1 MTNFDII
8 KKLSDSEITEIL
20 TRALK
25 TPYLNTGADESLGIK
40 DGVELFESNS
50 LNLLG
55 AAADELRKRSAG
67 ELVTFV
73 VDRNINYTNICSSR
87 CKFCAFYREA
97 DAEDAFVLTIE
108 EIMAKV
114 DEAVKLGATQILLQ
128 GGLNPSLTIDYYE
141 EMLRQVK
148 KRFQVQMHAFSPPE
162 IVHLS
167 KLYGLSIKETISR
180 LHEAGL
186 DSIPG
191 GGAEILD
198 DRVRRNVSP
207 NKIEWR
213 QWRDVM
219 LTAHS
224 LGIPTTATMVFG
236 HAETLEERI
245 KHIIRIREM
254 QKKYRGFTAFIPWS
268 FQFDESKN
276 INPFRRI
283 HQTENT
289 QLHGYSTGIDYL
301 KMVAVS
307 RILLDGYIKNI
318 QASWVTQ
325 GLSVAQIALNFGA
338 NDLGGTMIE
347 ENVVRAAGVPF
358 HSKSVDEFVHIVK
371 KMGRPVAKRD
381 TLYNII
387 ERY

>member
-8 KKLSDSEITEIL
+8 KKFTDNDVFELLEG
-20 TRALK
+20 AL
-25 TPYLNTGADESLGIK
+25 NNESLSIE
-40 DGVELFESNS
+40 DGVRLFESNN

-73 VDRNINYTNICSSR
+73 VDRNINYTNVCSSK

-97 DAEDAFVLTIE
+97 GAGDAYVLTVE
-108 EIMAKV
+108 EIIAKV
-114 DEAVKLGATQILLQ
+114 DEAVRMGATQILLQ
-128 GGLNPSLTIDYYE
+128 GGLNPELNVEYYE

-148 KRFQVQMHAFSPPE
+148 KKFDVQMHAFSPPE
-162 IVHLS
+162 IVHIS
-167 KLYGLSIKETISR
+167 NLYGASIKETISR
-180 LHEAGL
+180 LREAGL

-198 DRVRRNVSP
+198 DRVRSSISP
-207 NKIEWR
+207 NKIGWK
-213 QWRDVM
+213 QWREVM
-219 LTAHS
+219 LSAHS

-254 QKKYRGFTAFIPWS
+254 QQKYSGFTAFIPWS
-268 FQFDESKN
+268 FQ
-276 INPFRRI
+276 P
-283 HQTENT
+283 ENT
-289 QLHGYSTGIDYL
+289 QLSVASLSTGVDYL

-307 RILLDGYIKNI
+307 RILLNGCIKNI

-325 GLSVAQIALNFGA
+325 GIKVAQVALNYGA

-358 HSKSVDEFVHIVK
+358 RSKSIDEFVHIAK
-371 KMGRPVAKRD
+371 KIGRPAAKRD
-381 TLYNII
+381 TLYNIL

>member
-1 MTNFDII
+1 M
-8 KKLSDSEITEIL
+8 KGITG
-20 TRALK
+20 T
-25 TPYLNTGADESLGIK
+25 DETLGTK
-40 DGVELFESNS
+40 EGVELLESNN

-55 AAADELRKRSAG
+55 AAADMLRKQSVG

-73 VDRNINYTNICSSR
+73 VDRNINYTNVCSSK
-87 CKFCAFYREA
+87 CKFCAFYREP
-97 DAEDAFVLTIE
+97 DAQDAYVLTIK
-108 EIMAKV
+108 EILAKV
-114 DEAVKLGATQILLQ
+114 DEAVSLGGSQILLQ
-128 GGLNPSLTIDYYE
+128 GGLNPDIPIDYYE

-148 KRFQVQMHAFSPPE
+148 KRFDVQMHAFSPPE
-162 IVHLS
+162 IVHIS
-167 KLYGLSIKETISR
+167 KLYGSEIKETISR

-198 DRVRRNVSP
+198 DRVRSTVSP
-207 NKIEWR
+207 NKIGWKKWEE
-213 QWRDVM
+213 VM
-219 LTAHS
+219 LAAHS

-236 HAETLEERI
+236 HAETLEERV
-245 KHIIRIREM
+245 KHIIRIRDI
-254 QKKYRGFTAFIPWS
+254 QKKHKGFTAFIPWS
-268 FQFDESKN
+268 FQE
-276 INPFRRI
+276 
-283 HQTENT
+283 ENT
-289 QLHGYSTGIDYL
+289 QLSGTSTGIDYL

-307 RILLDGYIKNI
+307 RILLDGDIKNI

-325 GLSVAQIALNFGA
+325 GLSVAQAALNFGA

-347 ENVVRAAGVPF
+347 ENVVRAAGVPYQR
-358 HSKSVDEFVHIVK
+358 KTADEFVHIAK

>member
-8 KKLSDSEITEIL
+8 REFADSDISEIL

-25 TPYLNTGADESLGIK
+25 TTPGVKEGSELLES
-40 DGVELFESNS
+40 SA

-55 AAADELRKRSAG
+55 AAADELRKKSVG

-73 VDRNINYTNICSSR
+73 ADRNINYTNVCSSK

-97 DAEDAFVLTIE
+97 DAEDAYVLTAE
-108 EIMAKV
+108 EIIVKV
-114 DEAVKLGATQILLQ
+114 DEAVRMGATQILLQ
-128 GGLNPSLTIDYYE
+128 GGLNPELDVEYYE

-148 KRFQVQMHAFSPPE
+148 KRFRVQMHAFSPPE
-162 IVHLS
+162 IVHIS
-167 KLYGLSIKETISR
+167 KLYGAGIKETISR
-180 LHEAGL
+180 LREAGL

-198 DRVRRNVSP
+198 DRVRSTVSP
-207 NKIEWR
+207 NKIGWK
-213 QWRDVM
+213 QWREVM
-219 LTAHS
+219 LSAHS
-224 LGIPTTATMVFG
+224 LGVPTTATMVFG
-236 HAETLEERI
+236 HSETLEERI
-245 KHIIRIREM
+245 KHIVRIREM
-254 QKKYRGFTAFIPWS
+254 QEKYSGFTAFIPWS
-268 FQFDESKN
+268 FQ
-276 INPFRRI
+276 P
-283 HQTENT
+283 ENT
-289 QLHGYSTGIDYL
+289 LLSGASLSTGIDYL

-307 RILLDGYIKNI
+307 RILLNGYIKNI

-325 GLSVAQIALNFGA
+325 GIKVAQVALNYGA

-358 HSKSVDEFVHIVK
+358 RSRSIDEFVHIAK

-381 TLYNII
+381 TLYNVL

>member
-1 MTNFDII
+1 MINFDII
-8 KKLSDSEITEIL
+8 KKFTGDGAVSEIL

-25 TPYLNTGADESLGIK
+25 TPYLNTGIDEIGIR
-40 DGVELFESNS
+40 DGVELLESNN

-55 AAADELRKRSAG
+55 AAADELRKHNVG
-67 ELVTFV
+67 DLVTFV
-73 VDRNINYTNICSSR
+73 VDRNINYTNVCSSK

-97 DAEDAFVLTIE
+97 GDSDAYVLSIG
-108 EIMAKV
+108 EILTKV
-114 DEAVKLGATQILLQ
+114 DEAVRLGATQILLQ

-148 KRFQVQMHAFSPPE
+148 KNFNVQMHAFSPPE
-162 IVHLS
+162 IVHIS
-167 KLYGLSIKETISR
+167 KLYGAGIEETILR
-180 LHEAGL
+180 LREAGL

-198 DRVRRNVSP
+198 DRVRSSISP
-207 NKIEWR
+207 NKIGWEKWKE
-213 QWRDVM
+213 VM
-219 LTAHS
+219 LAAHS
-224 LGIPTTATMVFG
+224 MGIPTTATMVFG
-236 HAETLEERI
+236 HAETLKERI
-245 KHIIRIREM
+245 KHIIRIRDM
-254 QKKYRGFTAFIPWS
+254 QKKYNGFTAFIPWS
-268 FQFDESKN
+268 FQS
-276 INPFRRI
+276 
-283 HQTENT
+283 ENT
-289 QLHGYSTGIDYL
+289 KLKGDSTGIDYL

-307 RILLDGYIKNI
+307 RILLNGYIKNI

-325 GLSVAQIALNFGA
+325 GIKVAQVALNTGA

-358 HSKSVDEFVHIVK
+358 HSKGIDEFVHIAK
-371 KMGRPVAKRD
+371 KLGRQVAKRD